1 MGAAL
6 IKRENEELPKVRAWA
21 SELHAGAYSI
31 RGAPTPCA
39 EEREACVKCYDG
51 HDGDGLKC
59 GREVAAYDRCARGDG
74 GVRVGE
80 DGRGRGRDD
89 AGGGGLVVGRRRRGL
104 TMSLIP

>member
-39 EEREACVKCYDG
+39 EEREACVKCYEG

-59 GREVAAYDRCARGDG
+59 GREVAEYDRCARAAMEAFASGKTGAAAGATTREAADSSS
-74 GVRVGE
+74 
-80 DGRGRGRDD
+80 DDDD
-89 AGGGGLVVGRRRRGL
+89 AA
-104 TMSLIP
+104 